1 MSATGL
7 LCDVPVVS
15 TESKWRSTKVGQQ
28 HGTSKVVVNSRIL
41 NLITQGGCTAQANP
55 TPPPYEQFW
64 RAFVSSPTYSLPPT
78 HRLHSKL
85 IQACTHDHR
94 PNVQVDTIFK
104 NLKQQMFPNKTM
116 CEIRRVQTTIG
127 GTMYVFC
134 VRILAQAAQA
144 CGPRRPPVDHIRC
157 QGGSC
162 R

>member
-1 MSATGL
+1 MA
-7 LCDVPVVS
+7 
-15 TESKWRSTKVGQQ
+15 R
-28 HGTSKVVVNSRIL
+28 KVVVNSRIL

-104 NLKQQMFPNKTM
+104 NLKQQMFLKNNVRDTR
-116 CEIRRVQTTIG
+116 CVQTTIG
-127 GTMYVFC
+127 GLCMCF
-134 VRILAQAAQA
+134 A
-144 CGPRRPPVDHIRC
+144 CESMLRPRRRAARVDPCRPHSL
-157 QGGSC
+157 QGGIWVAKMQ